1 MGYYLDYYRAFA
13 KHYAEHAALGS
24 IMGDIIAITVGAILI
39 ASMLPTALSSFYKV
53 NTGWFVYGG
62 ASTGTNDTATVAIFN
77 LLPLFAVLGGLALMI
92 APVIRRLSA

>member
-1 MGYYLDYYRAFA
+1 MQSWEDFKALSRYYS
-13 KHYAEHAALGS
+13 EHAALGD
-24 IMGDIIAITVGAILI
+24 IMGDVIAITVGAILI

-92 APVIRRLSA
+92 APVIRRFGA